1 MNDFLKDRYHAPEII
16 EQKPIDEKVDIWA
29 LGIIVYEMLTKQHPF
44 VNKYYFETET
54 TNEIVTNI
62 LEKEP
67 DMSLLQSMTDHGKKK
82 KKSLYLFFF
91 IYLKVYFI
99 YSSKCY

>member
-1 MNDFLKDRYHAPEII
+1 MSDFLKDRYHAPEIL
-16 EQKPIDEKVDIWA
+16 EQKPINEKVDIWA

-44 VNKYYFETET
+44 ANKYYFESDSA
-54 TNEIVTNI
+54 NEIISNI

-82 KKSLYLFFF
+82 QKVLFIFY
-91 IYLKVYFI
+91 I
-99 YSSKCY
+99 